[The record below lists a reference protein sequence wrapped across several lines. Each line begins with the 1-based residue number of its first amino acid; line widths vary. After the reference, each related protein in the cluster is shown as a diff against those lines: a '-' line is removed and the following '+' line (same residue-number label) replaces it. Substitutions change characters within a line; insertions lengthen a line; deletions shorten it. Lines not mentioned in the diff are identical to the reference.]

1 VDSYVF
7 SCGHRFTAER
17 MVKTTAALRAGMRD
31 AGMPIVG
38 ELLAADFALDRCA
51 SACPGCTSRAVA
63 TLAAKS

>member
-17 MVKTTAALRAGMRD
+17 MVKTTAALRVGMRD

-38 ELLAADFALDRCA
+38 ELLAADFALERCA
-51 SACPGCTSRAVA
+51 SACPGCASRAVA